1 MANLTRI
8 KILTTGATT
17 SAPSNIKTGELAYSY
32 VAGTQA
38 NNGDRLYIG
47 TGTESGGIA
56 SSVDIIGGKYFVNLL
71 DHIHGTATAN
81 SAVLLDANK
90 YISDIAIGS
99 LQIGT
104 SGGTGQAVT
113 SISTSTT
120 LAGASNTQ
128 LVTALAAKTYI
139 DSVVTAQDL
148 DFAGDTGTG
157 SIDLDSE
164 VITFTG
170 LTGITTSVSGNIVN
184 IDLDD
189 TSVAAGSYGTTTAI
203 PVITVDAQGR
213 LTAASTVSIT
223 TSLTLQ
229 SDDTVDNLVALASDT
244 LKLLGGVGITTTN
257 TADDFTFNLDNT
269 SVTAGSYG
277 SQTQIPTFTVD
288 AQGRLTAASSV
299 TVATALTLDG
309 DTGTGDVDLLTD
321 DLQILGTANEIET
334 AVTKVGTDVKV
345 IVGLPTNVT
354 IAGELDVNTLDVA
367 TSAAIA
373 SATIEDLTNNRVV
386 IVGAGGLLEDDANFV
401 FDGTELNI
409 GAGNLTVQH
418 ATGNTVIN
426 GDLQVN
432 GANINLGNGLTDSV
446 IISGNLTVQGTTT
459 TVESTTVVIDDPV
472 IALGDNTTSIT
483 SDGLDRGVRFKYGDG
498 SAVLTGFFG
507 LDIQTQRFVFQNDET
522 AGTDDFS
529 TPWGDAE
536 FGNIYGTGADLG
548 NITVGL
554 STDNTITTTTG
565 DLILDSSTGEL
576 VVNDNATVNGTLD
589 VTGAVTLTVDLAVVH
604 GGTGVSSFTGNSIIT
619 ANAGGTALS
628 NLTSSLGTVG
638 DIVQFDA
645 GGVPVVSNIIDGGTY

>member
-47 TGTESGGIA
+47 TGTETGGVA
-56 SSVDIIGGKYFVNLL
+56 SNVDIIGGKYFVNLL
-71 DHIHGTATAN
+71 DHVHGTATAN

-120 LAGASNTQ
+120 LAGASDTQ

-170 LTGITTSVSGNIVN
+170 LTGITTSVSGLSVN

-189 TSVAAGSYGTTTAI
+189 TAV
-203 PVITVDAQGR
+203 V
-213 LTAASTVSIT
+213 
-223 TSLTLQ
+223 
-229 SDDTVDNLVALASDT
+229 
-244 LKLLGGVGITTTN
+244 
-257 TADDFTFNLDNT
+257 
-269 SVTAGSYG
+269 AGSYG

-299 TVATALTLDG
+299 TVATALTIDG

-345 IVGLPTNVT
+345 VVGLPTNVT

-373 SATIEDLTNNRVV
+373 SATIENLTNNRVV

-432 GANINLGNGLTDSV
+432 GANINLGNGLTDNV

-472 IALGDNTTSIT
+472 IALADNTTSIA

-589 VTGAVTLTVDLAVVH
+589 VTGAVTLTVDLAVAH

-628 NLTSSLGTVG
+628 NLTSSLGTAG
-638 DIVQFDA
+638 DLVQFDA
-645 GGVPVVSNIIDGGTY
+645 AGVPIVSNIIDGGTY

>member
-120 LAGASNTQ
+120 LAGASDTQ

-170 LTGITTSVSGNIVN
+170 LTGITTSVSGLSVN

-189 TSVAAGSYGTTTAI
+189 TA
-203 PVITVDAQGR
+203 
-213 LTAASTVSIT
+213 
-223 TSLTLQ
+223 
-229 SDDTVDNLVALASDT
+229 
-244 LKLLGGVGITTTN
+244 
-257 TADDFTFNLDNT
+257 
-269 SVTAGSYG
+269 VTAGAYG

-299 TVATALTLDG
+299 TVATALTIDG
-309 DTGTGDVDLLTD
+309 DTGTSDVDLLTD

-345 IVGLPTNVT
+345 VVGLPTNVT

-373 SATIEDLTNNRVV
+373 SATIENLTNNRVV

-432 GANINLGNGLTDSV
+432 GANINLGNGLTDNV

-472 IALGDNTTSIT
+472 IALADNTTSIA

-589 VTGAVTLTVDLAVVH
+589 VTGAVTLTVDLAVAH

-619 ANAGGTALS
+619 ANSGGTALS
-628 NLTSSLGTVG
+628 YLTSSLGTAG
-638 DIVQFDA
+638 DLVQFDA
-645 GGVPVVSNIIDGGTY
+645 AGVPIVSNIIDGGTY